1 VRLLH
6 KLTLL
11 LHSVL
16 DDYDGVQEL
25 LSKLGESKRFPLVVD
40 LRHVPQCEDAKKW
53 LRERRNETFSEF
65 TFWVAA
71 VAMLAATVAAVR

>member
-1 VRLLH
+1 MKLLR

-11 LHSVL
+11 LHSVP

-25 LSKLGESKRFPLVVD
+25 LSKLGESKRFPLVVN
-40 LRHVPQCEDAKKW
+40 LQHIPQCEDAKKW
-53 LRERRNETFSEF
+53 LRERRKEVFIES

-71 VAMLAATVAAVR
+71 VAMLAAIIAAVR